1 MVKKTLIAIPII
13 IIAALTGCEPESA
26 QDNTKPAV
34 VVVPVPAPAPAP
46 APVTPVAPVAPVA
59 PVTTI
64 NDNNSK

>member
-34 VVVPVPAPAPAP
+34 VVVPAPAPAP

>member
-46 APVTPVAPVAPVA
+46 VTPVAPVAPVA

>member
-34 VVVPVPAPAPAP
+34 VVVPVPVP
-46 APVTPVAPVAPVA
+46 APVTPVAPVA